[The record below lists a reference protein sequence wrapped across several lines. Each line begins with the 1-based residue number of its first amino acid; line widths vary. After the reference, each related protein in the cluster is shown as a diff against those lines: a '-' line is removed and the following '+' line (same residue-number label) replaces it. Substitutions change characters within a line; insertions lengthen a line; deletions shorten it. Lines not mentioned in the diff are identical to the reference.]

1 MKKTA
6 RKTNGRSSN
15 GNNKRPGQR
24 ETPKFDLVKQANEI
38 EQLLQ
43 RAVNHELSIH
53 KRLGNPI
60 AAWRDGKVVIIPPE
74 EIIISAE
81 G

>member
-1 MKKTA
+1 MSKQP
-6 RKTNGRSSN
+6 
-15 GNNKRPGQR
+15 NKIL
-24 ETPKFDLVKQANEI
+24 TDDYFAANAIEI
-38 EQLLQ
+38 GKVFQ
-43 RAVNHELSIH
+43 RAVNDALRMH

-60 AAWRDGKVVIIPPE
+60 AIWRNGKVVMIPPE